1 MRTVTTV
8 LGQTLSLLQVTNI
21 LGWRGLY
28 RVTLFPS
35 NTMLKKPHVILADST
50 SFLVLQDREDR
61 AINVS
66 QISSVTTHYDRE
78 DKAVI
83 YIQGLTKP
91 FQTDYPV
98 KDIINALET
107 VN

>member
-1 MRTVTTV
+1 MKTATTV
-8 LGQTLSLLQVTNI
+8 LGQTLSLLRVTNI

-35 NTMLKKPHVILADST
+35 NTMLKKPYVILADST

-66 QISSVTTHYDRE
+66 QISSVTTHYDRD